1 MQPGLIWSNPNSDYL
16 IVCRAPHDCVT
27 RKKKQGSRSA
37 WLSPQSM
44 IHYARKL
51 FGCFIR
57 IVQSVKIL
65 ETTRWPYD
73 PMTRWPDDQ
82 MTRWPDD
89 QLTYWQDDQI
99 TILTRLPYDQM
110 IRWQDDQM
118 TISTR
123 WTDDQM
129 TKWSHWTNDHID
141 QMAILTI
148 WPYWPDDQ
156 KTILTIWPDDQ
167 MTRRTDDDMTILTKW
182 PYYHINQ
189 MTIFIKW
196 PDDHIDKMTRWPYW
210 QDDQMTRWQGYQ
222 LIRWPSWQDHKIYD
236 DLTIV
241 MYRNI
246 IKTSVNY
253 CLQKCHHCTQSWH
266 VISHTTY
273 NDDIWWSD
281 HSDV

>member
-1 MQPGLIWSNPNSDYL
+1 MTRWSD
-16 IVCRAPHDCVT
+16 D
-27 RKKKQGSRSA
+27 K
-37 WLSPQSM
+37 M
-44 IHYARKL
+44 I
-51 FGCFIR
+51 
-57 IVQSVKIL
+57 
-65 ETTRWPYD
+65 RWPYRPD
-73 PMTRWPDDQ
+73 EQMTRWLNDHIDQMTILTKWPYWPYGHTDQ
-82 MTRWPDD
+82 MTRRP
-89 QLTYWQDDQI
+89 YW
-99 TILTRLPYDQM
+99 PYDQM
-110 IRWQDDQM
+110 IRWQEEQMTIWRYWPNDHITILIRWPFLSNDQM
-118 TISTR
+118 TILTR
-123 WTDDQM
+123 
-129 TKWSHWTNDHID
+129 
-141 QMAILTI
+141 
-148 WPYWPDDQ
+148 
-156 KTILTIWPDDQ
+156 
-167 MTRRTDDDMTILTKW
+167 
-182 PYYHINQ
+182 
-189 MTIFIKW
+189 W